1 LYKNSNSLNKIKD
14 ASFMDQSGSIS
25 KSSFEQL
32 IFFNESYRGK
42 FKNMNLFIE
51 MLFRALDRDS
61 SGSLSFRE
69 FLMSKRLIESNDL
82 RDTIRFVFT
91 FLDLSQDKTVEKKE
105 ILIFLK
111 TMHQACSEEGEMI
124 NHEEFAEKMVN
135 NLDINNDGSISEEEF
150 IEGVLKNEIYANLL
164 RTIKPSF

>member
-1 LYKNSNSLNKIKD
+1 MEQN
-14 ASFMDQSGSIS
+14 GTIS
-25 KSSFEQL
+25 KKRFQQL
-32 IFFNESYRGK
+32 IFFDKRYQGK
-42 FKNMNLFIE
+42 FNDMNAFIE
-51 MLFRALDRDS
+51 MLFKAFDRDD
-61 SGSLSFRE
+61 SGSLTFRE
-69 FLMSKRLIESNDL
+69 FLMSKRLIDSNDL
-82 RDTIRFVFT
+82 RDLIRFIFK
-91 FLDLSQDKTVEKKE
+91 FLDLSQDKTIEKKE

-135 NLDINNDGSISEEEF
+135 DLDINNDGSISEEEF